1 MNLQVFDA
9 FFFFA
14 NQRLFCEGCSLKP
27 KPTNVENLCF
37 EILQKI
43 FEKVL
48 LTLQRQSVNYLTKQ
62 LFLNF

>member
-9 FFFFA
+9 FFFA
-14 NQRLFCEGCSLKP
+14 NQRLLSEGSIKP

-43 FEKVL
+43 FERVL
-48 LTLQRQSVNYLTKQ
+48 LTLQRQSVNYLTNQ
-62 LFLNF
+62 LF